1 MYYELWI
8 DRTRSKEIIEKLREI
23 CDEVWEVYY
32 NYDLIV
38 KAESEDKLKIDGV
51 LFYRRH
57 YKC

>member
-1 MYYELWI
+1 MYFEVWI
-8 DRTRSKEIIEKLREI
+8 ERSRGKEVIDKLREV
-23 CDEVWEVYY
+23 CDEVWEVHY

-38 KAESEDKLKIDGV
+38 KVKSEDVLKIDGV